1 MQVGICLFHE
11 QEDGSLLSRPFNFY
25 VFPGAASRRRIVM
38 DASTAHFHRS
48 NNMDFNKWVLQG
60 VPFLSRAEYD
70 AEAEALLAEPQEP
83 TPQARGARVTLT
95 REDDV
100 AFMSTTMAT
109 VHAWLAEPW
118 AEDGE
123 PAELALPACNPF
135 LRRAL
140 FEEVGHIGGD
150 SDATRGSRRPRLT
163 LHRGARSRP
172 SARCCP
178 IRTRANDKGERR

>member
-83 TPQARGARVTLT
+83 TPQARGSLLQSR
-95 REDDV
+95 
-100 AFMSTTMAT
+100 S
-109 VHAWLAEPW
+109 
-118 AEDGE
+118 
-123 PAELALPACNPF
+123 AC
-135 LRRAL
+135 RC
-140 FEEVGHIGGD
+140 
-150 SDATRGSRRPRLT
+150 SRHSP
-163 LHRGARSRP
+163 
-172 SARCCP
+172 
-178 IRTRANDKGERR
+178 